1 MKLDLFIARKIR
13 NKENSDRTVSSRI
26 IKIAILAVSLGIVL
40 ILISISVGFGFQE
53 KIKEKT
59 KAFSGDSIIIPFEN
73 NSSVISSNPIS
84 ANELLSP
91 DVLLNDFLES
101 YHLIINKA
109 GIIKF
114 KNEFDG
120 IIFKGIDKNFNKKN
134 TLFSNFLG
142 SNLSFN
148 DEISN
153 QILLSKYVANKLS
166 IKIGDKLELYFDF
179 DKSLFPVKRNFIL
192 SGIYE
197 TGFNEYDENYGFV
210 DVRHLQKINKWNP
223 NQYGGIE
230 IFYKKNIDNSS
241 FSKLLYNNL
250 PSDLDLIK
258 LEDRYKTIFD
268 WIKLFDFNILIII
281 LIVFIV
287 ATLNMSTALLTLILE
302 KTKTIGILKSIGA
315 NNYLLQKIFLW
326 NGLFILLK
334 GVFFGNLIGLLLIFI
349 QKSFG
354 LIKLDSS
361 IYILDKV
368 PVIIDFKNI
377 LFVNFGIIFVCM
389 ISLVI
394 PSLIISR
401 ISPSKVI
408 RIQ

>member
-1 MKLDLFIARKIR
+1 MKSDLFIARKIR
-13 NKENSDRTVSSRI
+13 NNENSGRTVSSRI

-73 NSSVISSNPIS
+73 NTSVISSNAVS
-84 ANELLSP
+84 LNELLSP
-91 DVLLNDFLES
+91 EILLNDFLES

-120 IIFKGIDKNFNKKN
+120 IIFKGIDQNFDKKK

-148 DEISN
+148 DEVSN

-166 IKIGDKLELYFDF
+166 LKVGDNLDLYFDF

-192 SGIYE
+192 RGIFE

-210 DVRHLQKINKWNP
+210 DVRYLQKLNKWNP
-223 NQYGGIE
+223 NQYGGVE

-250 PSDLDLIK
+250 PSNLDLIK

-281 LIVFIV
+281 LVVFIV

-302 KTKTIGILKSIGA
+302 KIKMIGILKSIGA

-334 GVFFGNLIGLLLIFI
+334 GDFFGNLIGLLLILI

-354 LIKLDSS
+354 LIKLDPS

-377 LFVNFGIIFVCM
+377 LLVNFGIIFVCM